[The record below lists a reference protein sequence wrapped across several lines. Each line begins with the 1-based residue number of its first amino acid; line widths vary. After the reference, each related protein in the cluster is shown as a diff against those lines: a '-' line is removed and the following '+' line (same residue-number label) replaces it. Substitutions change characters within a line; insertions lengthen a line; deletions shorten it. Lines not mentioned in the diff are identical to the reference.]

1 MNTHSVNDDENDID
15 ALETLTTAHA
25 SSISSINS
33 SITTINNKLGGS
45 SSSGLKTLTTTNLNG
60 INGILN
66 HSVDSNLKAF
76 VDANSAKTGITSSQ
90 SSIITQNSNK
100 LNMSVSSTM
109 KTAIDANTSRYPQFT
124 NFKRLYN
131 QGGDFYNDG
140 KIKFAWNATYRQIQF
155 YVLDIPSGEYLTG
168 GVVKNEGSSRTAIHT
183 YLSQGE
189 STAYKYFTS
198 PQTSASSS
206 SVNTTFNLT
215 TSYSRIEYFLHP
227 YNELVYPSYTITVLI
242 GSSLGYHQ
250 FSIKKFSN

>member
-1 MNTHSVNDDENDID
+1 MNTHSVNDDETDIF
-15 ALETLTTAHA
+15 ALETLTTSHA
-25 SSISSINS
+25 SSISTINS

-60 INGILN
+60 INGILD
-66 HSVDSNLKAF
+66 HTIDSNLKAF
-76 VDANSAKTGITSSQ
+76 VDANSAKTGISASQ
-90 SSIITQNSNK
+90 SSIITANANK
-100 LNMSVSSTM
+100 LNMTVASAM
-109 KTAIDANTSRYPQFT
+109 KTAVDANTNKYPQFT

-131 QGGDFYNDG
+131 QGGDVFNDG
-140 KIKFAWNATYRQIQF
+140 KIKLAWNATVRQLQF
-155 YVLDIPSGEYLTG
+155 YVLDIGSSEYLTG

-206 SVNTTFNLT
+206 VVNTTFNLT

-227 YNELVYPSYTITVLI
+227 YNEFAYPSYQITILI
-242 GSSLGYHQ
+242 GSSNGYHQ
-250 FSIKKFSN
+250 FSIKKFIY